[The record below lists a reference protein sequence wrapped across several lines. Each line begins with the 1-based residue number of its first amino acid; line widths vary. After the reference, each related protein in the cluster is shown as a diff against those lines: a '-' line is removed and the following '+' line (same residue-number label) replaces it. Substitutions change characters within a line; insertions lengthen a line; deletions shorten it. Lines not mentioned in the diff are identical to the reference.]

1 MAYMIH
7 HFWPGATEAQYSATV
22 AVVHPPEGLP
32 EGQIYH
38 AAGRTADGILITAV
52 WESKE
57 QNDRFIQDV
66 LMASLPIEGGV
77 EGQPQEHAGEVISI
91 HKA

>member
-1 MAYMIH
+1 
-7 HFWPGATEAQYSATV
+7 
-22 AVVHPPEGLP
+22 VHPPEGLP

-38 AAGRTADGILITAV
+38 AAGRTTEGILITAV

-66 LMASLPIEGGV
+66 LLASLPIEGGV
-77 EGQPQEHAGEVISI
+77 EGQPQEHAGEVINI
-91 HKA
+91 HKV

>member
-7 HFWPGATEAQYSATV
+7 HFWTGATEAQYNATV
-22 AVVHPPEGLP
+22 AVVHPAEGLP

-38 AAGRTADGILITAV
+38 AAGRTDDGIPITAV

-66 LMASLPIEGGV
+66 LLASMPIEGGV
-77 EGQPQEHAGEVISI
+77 EGQPQEHAGEVINI
-91 HKA
+91 QA

>member
-7 HFWPGATEAQYSATV
+7 HFWPGATEAQYNATV

-38 AAGRTADGILITAV
+38 VAGQTGDGILITAV
-52 WESKE
+52 WESKD
-57 QNDRFIQDV
+57 QSDRFIKDK
-66 LMASLPIEGGV
+66 LMASMPIEGGV
-77 EGQPQEHAGEVISI
+77 EGQPQERTAEAINI
-91 HKA
+91 QEA

>member
-1 MAYMIH
+1 MAYVIQ
-7 HFWPGATEAQYSATV
+7 HFWPGATEAQYNATV

-32 EGQIYH
+32 DGQIYH
-38 AAGRTADGILITAV
+38 VAGQTDDGVLITAV

-57 QNDRFIQDV
+57 QNDSFIRDV

-77 EGQPQEHAGEVISI
+77 EGQPQERSGEVIGI
-91 HKA
+91 HEA

>member
-1 MAYMIH
+1 MAYMMH
-7 HFWPGATEAQYSATV
+7 HFWPGGTEAQYNATV
-22 AVVHPPEGLP
+22 AVVHPPGGLP

-38 AAGRTADGILITAV
+38 AAARTADGILITAV

-57 QNDRFIQDV
+57 QSDRFIQDV

-77 EGQPQEHAGEVISI
+77 EGQPQEMAGEVINI
-91 HKA
+91 DKA

>member
-7 HFWPGATEAQYSATV
+7 HFWPGGTEAQYNATV

-38 AAGRTADGILITAV
+38 AAGQTADGILITAV

-57 QNDRFIQDV
+57 QNDRFVKDV

-77 EGQPQEHAGEVISI
+77 EGEPQERAGEVISI
-91 HKA
+91 HEA

>member
-7 HFWPGATEAQYSATV
+7 HFWPGGTEAQYNATV
-22 AVVHPPEGLP
+22 AVVHPPDGLP

-38 AAGRTADGILITAV
+38 AAAQTADGVLITAV

-57 QNDRFIQDV
+57 QNDSFIRDV

-77 EGQPQEHAGEVISI
+77 EGQPQEQAGEVISM
-91 HKA
+91 HAA

>member
-7 HFWPGATEAQYSATV
+7 HFWPGATEAQYAATV
-22 AVVHPPEGLP
+22 AVVHPPGGLP

-38 AAGRTADGILITAV
+38 AAGQTGDGVLITAV

-66 LMASLPIEGGV
+66 LMANLPIEGGV
-77 EGQPQEHAGEVISI
+77 EGQPQEHAGEVITI
-91 HKA
+91 QQA

>member
-1 MAYMIH
+1 MAYMIQ
-7 HFWPGATEAQYSATV
+7 HFWPGATEDQYNATV

-38 AAGRTADGILITAV
+38 VAGQTDDGILITAV
-52 WESKE
+52 WESRE
-57 QNDRFIQDV
+57 QNDRFLRDV

-77 EGQPQEHAGEVISI
+77 EGQPQERTAEVISI

>member
-7 HFWPGATEAQYSATV
+7 HFWPGATEAQYDATV
-22 AVVHPPEGLP
+22 AVVHPPGGLP

-38 AAGRTADGILITAV
+38 AAGQTGDGVLITAV
-52 WESKE
+52 WESK
-57 QNDRFIQDV
+57 QQSDRFIQDV
-66 LMASLPIEGGV
+66 LMASLPIAGGV

-91 HKA
+91 QKA

>member
-7 HFWPGATEAQYSATV
+7 HFWPGATEAQYNATV

-38 AAGRTADGILITAV
+38 AAGRTAEGIMITAV

-66 LMASLPIEGGV
+66 LLASLPIEGGV
-77 EGQPQEHAGEVISI
+77 EGQPQEHAGEVINI